1 MMDFV
6 LEAWVSSIIEGKKLQ
21 WMMGKGEP
29 WQPGEKLKLL
39 FAGYN
44 GTRNTGSDV
53 RVEEMLRQI
62 RRILGPE
69 NVDLSMMTFNFDR
82 SRGYFEGTSQ
92 VRLPDIFPP
101 FLASEVPKHHGVVA
115 CEGSMFKSKFA
126 NALATMMIGSLGIA
140 AAENKLSIGYGAEA
154 GHMDPLVAKMCGRY
168 CRNSLVITRNDE
180 SRKILRELGVPTEL
194 GTDTAWTF
202 EPLGAEYGQK
212 ALHDVGWD
220 GKTPVLVVCPI
231 NPFEWPVKASVA
243 KAALH
248 SLAGAYK
255 DSHYRGPY
263 FHNAGPEAN
272 RANEHYLSS
281 IAKAVAAFRQKR
293 SVFVIM
299 AATERMDARACGRIS
314 EKLGGVPV
322 LTSDDYNMYQMVSI
336 LRACRMMVSSR
347 YHGIVTSMPAL
358 VASAGIT
365 MDERIRN
372 LMNERGHQEL
382 LMNVDDPDLEARTL
396 AAIEILDR
404 DGERIADGI
413 ARSVVRNLKLMAR
426 MGVYFEE
433 EVQRRYPEFP
443 NAARRME
450 LGGLPAA
457 DERGVEGIGGG
468 VRVGLVFELGIPD
481 RPDSHVIPGTDS
493 CQPGEERGQ
502 RCSSGTSR
510 RAGGPAD
517 RAAVAG
523 SGAGGAGLSA
533 ATAAEKGRP
542 LRVAGA

>member
-6 LEAWVSSIIEGKKLQ
+6 LEAWMSSIIEGKKIQ

-29 WQPGEKLKLL
+29 WQPGEKLRLL

-82 SRGYFEGTSQ
+82 SRRYFEGTSQ

-101 FLASEVPKHHGVVA
+101 FLANEVPKHHGVVA

-168 CRNSLVITRNDE
+168 CRNSLVITRNNE

-212 ALHDVGWD
+212 ALRDVGWD

-243 KAALH
+243 KAAL
-248 SLAGAYK
+248 LNLTGAYK
-255 DSHYRGPY
+255 ESHYRGPY
-263 FHNAGPEAN
+263 FHNAGPEAD
-272 RANEHYLSS
+272 RAYEHYLSS
-281 IAKAVAAFRQKR
+281 IANAVGAFRQKKN
-293 SVFVIM
+293 VFVIM
-299 AATERMDARACGRIS
+299 AATERMDARPCQRIS

-322 LTSDDYNMYQMVSI
+322 LTSDDYNMYQLVSI

-347 YHGIVTSMPAL
+347 YHGIVTSMPVL

-413 ARSVVRNLKLMAR
+413 ARTVVRNLKLMAR

-443 NAARRME
+443 TRRGE
-450 LGGLPAA
+450 WSWEDYLPPMSDALK
-457 DERGVEGIGGG
+457 DL
-468 VRVGLVFELGIPD
+468 VGAY
-481 RPDSHVIPGTDS
+481 S
-493 CQPGEERGQ
+493 
-502 RCSSGTSR
+502 
-510 RAGGPAD
+510 
-517 RAAVAG
+517 
-523 SGAGGAGLSA
+523 
-533 ATAAEKGRP
+533 
-542 LRVAGA
+542 

>member
-6 LEAWVSSIIEGKKLQ
+6 LEAWVSSIIEGKKVQ
-21 WMMGKGEP
+21 WMMGKRDP

-101 FLASEVPKHHGVVA
+101 FLAREVPKHHGVVA

-202 EPLGAEYGQK
+202 EPLGAEYGRK
-212 ALHDVGWD
+212 ALRDVGWD
-220 GKTPVLVVCPI
+220 GKTPVLVLCPI

-243 KAALH
+243 KAALY
-248 SLAGAYK
+248 SLTGAYK
-255 DSHYRGPY
+255 ESHYRGPY
-263 FHNAGPEAN
+263 FHHAGPKAD
-272 RANEHYLSS
+272 RAYEHYLNS
-281 IAKAVAAFRQKR
+281 IANAVAAFRQKKN
-293 SVFVIM
+293 VFVIL
-299 AATERMDARACGRIS
+299 AATERMDARPCGRIS

-382 LMNVDDPDLEARTL
+382 LMNVDDADLEARTL
-396 AAIEILDR
+396 AALEILDR

-413 ARSVVRNLKLMAR
+413 ARTVVKNLKLMAR

-443 NAARRME
+443 TRRGEWSWEDYLPPMGDGLRE
-450 LGGLPAA
+450 LVKAYG
-457 DERGVEGIGGG
+457 
-468 VRVGLVFELGIPD
+468 
-481 RPDSHVIPGTDS
+481 
-493 CQPGEERGQ
+493 
-502 RCSSGTSR
+502 
-510 RAGGPAD
+510 
-517 RAAVAG
+517 
-523 SGAGGAGLSA
+523 
-533 ATAAEKGRP
+533 
-542 LRVAGA
+542 

>member
-1 MMDFV
+1 MMDLM
-6 LEAWVSSIIEGKKLQ
+6 LEAWVSSIIEGKKIQ
-21 WMMGKGEP
+21 WMMGKREP

-82 SRGYFEGTSQ
+82 SRGYFDGTSQ

-101 FLASEVPKHHGVVA
+101 FLANEVPKHHGVVA

-140 AAENKLSIGYGAEA
+140 AAENKLSVGYGAEA

-168 CRNSLVITRNDE
+168 CKNSLVITRNNE

-212 ALHDVGWD
+212 ALRDVGWD

-243 KAALH
+243 KAVLH
-248 SLAGAYK
+248 SLTGAYK
-255 DSHYRGPY
+255 ESHYRGPY
-263 FHNAGPEAN
+263 FHNAGPAAD
-272 RANEHYLSS
+272 RAYEHYLSS
-281 IAKAVAAFRQKR
+281 IAKAVAAFRQKKD
-293 SVFVIM
+293 VFVIM
-299 AATERMDARACGRIS
+299 AATERMDARACRRIS
-314 EKLGGVPV
+314 ERLGGVPV
-322 LTSDDYNMYQMVSI
+322 LTSDDYNMYQLVSI

-358 VASAGIT
+358 VPSAGIT

-372 LMNERGHQEL
+372 LMNERGHPEL
-382 LMNVDDPDLEARTL
+382 LMNVDDPDLEDRTL
-396 AAIEILDR
+396 AALEILER
-404 DGERIADGI
+404 EGERIADGI
-413 ARSVVRNLKLMAR
+413 ARTVVRNLKLMAR

-443 NAARRME
+443 TRRGEWSWEDYLPPIGEGLKQLVAAY
-450 LGGLPAA
+450 G
-457 DERGVEGIGGG
+457 
-468 VRVGLVFELGIPD
+468 
-481 RPDSHVIPGTDS
+481 
-493 CQPGEERGQ
+493 
-502 RCSSGTSR
+502 
-510 RAGGPAD
+510 
-517 RAAVAG
+517 
-523 SGAGGAGLSA
+523 
-533 ATAAEKGRP
+533 
-542 LRVAGA
+542 

>member
-6 LEAWVSSIIEGKKLQ
+6 LEAWVSTIIEQKKAQ
-21 WMMGKGEP
+21 WVLGRRQP

-53 RVEEMLRQI
+53 RVEEMLRQV
-62 RRILGPE
+62 RRILGPD
-69 NVDLSMMTFNFDR
+69 NVELSMMTFNFDR

-101 FLASEVPKHHGVVA
+101 FLANEVPKHHGVVA

-168 CRNSLVITRNDE
+168 CSHSLVITRNDE
-180 SRKILRELGVPTEL
+180 SRKILRALGVPTEL

-202 EPLGAEYGQK
+202 EPLGPEYGQK
-212 ALHDVGWD
+212 ALRDVGWD
-220 GKTPVLVVCPI
+220 GKTPVLAVCPI
-231 NPFEWPVKASVA
+231 NPFEWPVKASIGKLAV
-243 KAALH
+243 H
-248 SLAGAYK
+248 SLTGVYK
-255 DSHYRGPY
+255 ESHYRGPY
-263 FHNAGPEAN
+263 FHNSGPESD
-272 RANEHYLSS
+272 RAYEYYLTS
-281 IAKAVAAFRQKR
+281 IANAVAAFRQKK

-299 AATERMDARACGRIS
+299 VATERMDARPCRKIS

-322 LTSDDYNMYQMVSI
+322 LTSDEHNMYQLVSI
-336 LRACRMMVSSR
+336 LRACRLMVSSR

-358 VASAGIT
+358 VPSAGIT

-372 LMNERGHQEL
+372 LMNERGHKEL
-382 LMNVDDPDLEARTL
+382 LMHVTDADLEERTL
-396 AAIEILDR
+396 AALEILDCE
-404 DGERIADGI
+404 GERIADGI
-413 ARSVVRNLKLMAR
+413 ARSVVRNLRLMAR

-443 NAARRME
+443 TRRGEWSWEDYLPSMSE
-450 LGGLPAA
+450 GLKQ
-457 DERGVEGIGGG
+457 
-468 VRVGLVFELGIPD
+468 LV
-481 RPDSHVIPGTDS
+481 
-493 CQPGEERGQ
+493 
-502 RCSSGTSR
+502 
-510 RAGGPAD
+510 
-517 RAAVAG
+517 VAY
-523 SGAGGAGLSA
+523 A
-533 ATAAEKGRP
+533 
-542 LRVAGA
+542 

>member
-1 MMDFV
+1 MMDFA
-6 LEAWVSSIIEGKKLQ
+6 LEAWVSSIIEGKKIQ
-21 WMMGKGEP
+21 WMMGKREP
-29 WQPGEKLKLL
+29 WQRGEKLKLL

-53 RVEEMLRQI
+53 RVEEMLRQV

-82 SRGYFEGTSQ
+82 SRGYFAGTSQ

-101 FLASEVPKHHGVVA
+101 FLANEVPKHHGVVA

-154 GHMDPLVAKMCGRY
+154 GHMDPMVAKMCARF

-212 ALHDVGWD
+212 ALRDVGWD

-248 SLAGAYK
+248 SLTGAYK
-255 DSHYRGPY
+255 ESHYRGPY
-263 FHNAGPEAN
+263 FHNAGPEAD
-272 RANEHYLSS
+272 RAYEHYLNS
-281 IAKAVAAFRQKR
+281 IARAVAAFRQKKN
-293 SVFVIM
+293 VFVIM
-299 AATERMDARACGRIS
+299 AASERLDARPCGRIS

-322 LTSDDYNMYQMVSI
+322 LTSDDYNMYELVSI

-372 LMNERGHQEL
+372 LMNERGHPEL
-382 LMNVDDPDLEARTL
+382 LMNVDDPELEARTL
-396 AAIEILDR
+396 AALEILDR

-413 ARSVVRNLKLMAR
+413 ARSVVRNLKMMAR

-443 NAARRME
+443 TRRGE
-450 LGGLPAA
+450 WSWEDYLP
-457 DERGVEGIGGG
+457 
-468 VRVGLVFELGIPD
+468 PM
-481 RPDSHVIPGTDS
+481 S
-493 CQPGEERGQ
+493 
-502 RCSSGTSR
+502 
-510 RAGGPAD
+510 
-517 RAAVAG
+517 
-523 SGAGGAGLSA
+523 AGLKQLVA
-533 ATAAEKGRP
+533 AYG
-542 LRVAGA
+542 

>member
-6 LEAWVSSIIEGKKLQ
+6 LEAWVSSIIEGKKIQ
-21 WMMGKGEP
+21 WMMGKREP

-69 NVDLSMMTFNFDR
+69 NVDFSMMTFNFDR

-92 VRLPDIFPP
+92 VRLPDVFPP

-115 CEGSMFKSKFA
+115 CEGSAFKSKFA

-140 AAENKLSIGYGAEA
+140 AAENKLSVGYGSEA
-154 GHMDPLVAKMCGRY
+154 GQMDPVVAKMCGRY
-168 CRNSLVITRNDE
+168 CKNSLVITRNDE

-212 ALHDVGWD
+212 ALRDVGWD

-248 SLAGAYK
+248 RLTGAYK
-255 DSHYRGPY
+255 ESHYRGPY
-263 FHNAGPEAN
+263 FHNAGPEAD
-272 RANEHYLSS
+272 RAYEHYLNS
-281 IAKAVAAFRQKR
+281 IANAVASFRQKK

-299 AATERMDARACGRIS
+299 AATERMDARPCRRIS
-314 EKLGGVPV
+314 EKLGGVPIIS
-322 LTSDDYNMYQMVSI
+322 SDDYNMYQLVSI

-396 AAIEILDR
+396 AALEILDR

-413 ARSVVRNLKLMAR
+413 ARTVVRNLKLMAR

-443 NAARRME
+443 TRRGEWSWEDYLPPMNEGLRQLVAAY
-450 LGGLPAA
+450 G
-457 DERGVEGIGGG
+457 
-468 VRVGLVFELGIPD
+468 
-481 RPDSHVIPGTDS
+481 
-493 CQPGEERGQ
+493 
-502 RCSSGTSR
+502 
-510 RAGGPAD
+510 
-517 RAAVAG
+517 
-523 SGAGGAGLSA
+523 
-533 ATAAEKGRP
+533 
-542 LRVAGA
+542 

>member
-1 MMDFV
+1 M
-6 LEAWVSSIIEGKKLQ
+6 L
-21 WMMGKGEP
+21 GKGEP

-101 FLASEVPKHHGVVA
+101 FLASEVPRHHGVVA

-154 GHMDPLVAKMCGRY
+154 GPMDPLVAKMCGRY
-168 CRNSLVITRNDE
+168 CKNSLVITRNDE

-202 EPLGAEYGQK
+202 EPLDAAYGQK
-212 ALHDVGWD
+212 ALQDVGWD

-248 SLAGAYK
+248 SLTGAYK
-255 DSHYRGPY
+255 KSHYRGPY
-263 FHNAGPEAN
+263 FHNAGPEAD
-272 RANEHYLSS
+272 RAYEYYLSS
-281 IAKAVAAFRQKR
+281 IANAVAAFQQKKN
-293 SVFVIM
+293 VFVIM
-299 AATERMDARACGRIS
+299 AATERMDARPCRRIS
-314 EKLGGVPV
+314 EKLGGVPII
-322 LTSDDYNMYQMVSI
+322 TSDDYNMYQLVSI
-336 LRACRMMVSSR
+336 LRCCRMMVSSR

-372 LMNERGHQEL
+372 LMNERGHHEL
-382 LMNVDDPDLEARTL
+382 LMNVDDADLEARTL
-396 AAIEILDR
+396 AAIETLDR
-404 DGERIADGI
+404 EGERIADGI
-413 ARSVVRNLKLMAR
+413 ARTTVRNLKLMAR

-443 NAARRME
+443 TRRGEWSWEDYLPPMNDGLKELVAAY
-450 LGGLPAA
+450 G
-457 DERGVEGIGGG
+457 
-468 VRVGLVFELGIPD
+468 
-481 RPDSHVIPGTDS
+481 
-493 CQPGEERGQ
+493 
-502 RCSSGTSR
+502 
-510 RAGGPAD
+510 
-517 RAAVAG
+517 
-523 SGAGGAGLSA
+523 
-533 ATAAEKGRP
+533 
-542 LRVAGA
+542 

>member
-6 LEAWVSSIIEGKKLQ
+6 LEAWVSSIIEGKKIQ
-21 WMMGKGEP
+21 WMMGKREP
-29 WQPGEKLKLL
+29 WQRGEKLKLL

-101 FLASEVPKHHGVVA
+101 FLANEVPKHHGVVA

-154 GHMDPLVAKMCGRY
+154 GHMDPMVAKMCARY
-168 CRNSLVITRNDE
+168 CKNSLVITRNDE

-202 EPLGAEYGQK
+202 EPLRAEYGQK
-212 ALHDVGWD
+212 ALRDVGWD
-220 GKTPVLVVCPI
+220 GTTPVLVVCPI

-243 KAALH
+243 KAALR
-248 SLAGAYK
+248 SLTGAYK
-255 DSHYRGPY
+255 ESHYRGPY
-263 FHNAGPEAN
+263 FHNAGPEAD
-272 RANEHYLSS
+272 RAYEYYLSS
-281 IAKAVAAFRQKR
+281 IANAIAAFRQKR
-293 SVFVIM
+293 NVFVIM
-299 AATERMDARACGRIS
+299 AATERMDARPCRRIS
-314 EKLGGVPV
+314 EKLGGVPI
-322 LTSDDYNMYQMVSI
+322 LTSDDYNMYQLVSI

-396 AAIEILDR
+396 AALEILDR

-413 ARSVVRNLKLMAR
+413 ARTTVRNLKLMAR

-443 NAARRME
+443 TRRGEWSWEDYLPPLSEGLKELVAAY
-450 LGGLPAA
+450 G
-457 DERGVEGIGGG
+457 
-468 VRVGLVFELGIPD
+468 
-481 RPDSHVIPGTDS
+481 
-493 CQPGEERGQ
+493 
-502 RCSSGTSR
+502 
-510 RAGGPAD
+510 
-517 RAAVAG
+517 
-523 SGAGGAGLSA
+523 
-533 ATAAEKGRP
+533 
-542 LRVAGA
+542 